1 MGVFTDIVNVIV
13 NVNGEKSG
21 KTLKELKKDSRQLKR
36 ELDNLVPGTEEFI
49 KKMEEL
55 KRVEAQLRRVQ
66 NEIRGVGGAFSK
78 IKDEIRQFGILAM
91 SYMGFE
97 FITDS
102 VKNIISKNAQLSD
115 ELADIQKTT
124 GMSQQEVERL
134 NKHLSKIDTRTATSE
149 LRKIAAVAGQLGI
162 ASADVLAF
170 TKATDKLV
178 VALGDEFA
186 GGAEEVTKNIGALRN
201 IFSDV
206 KSAKIDEDMLK
217 IGNALNE
224 LGASGSATAPV
235 VTDFASRIGG
245 IAIPLG
251 LSSAQV
257 LALSATMQELN
268 ISTEVGG
275 TAVGKILQKMTTN
288 VKDFAEV
295 ANVDVTQFAELVNTD
310 LYGAFLKVAEGAKNS
325 GTSATKLGNMLEGL
339 GLSGAG
345 ASQVFLKLGSNTELL
360 SQKLDISAKSL
371 KSTDSVM
378 GEFNVKNETF
388 AAKIEKI
395 GRKMADAFSNSAV
408 AKGLENTVD
417 WIDKLLEQPLE
428 EKIREEKDEFVKMYA
443 QLLNNN
449 LAHKDRVG
457 LINDLQSTYPQYLK
471 NINAETVGNKE
482 LFKALDKVNNMLVNK
497 LLLVEYEEQLNSEAE
512 KAKDKL
518 ADKVNIETR
527 MLEKSLLIHEKYG
540 YVLKENVTPVE
551 QFTAAQDYLQKY
563 LADQKA
569 RGSWKTHF
577 GWMQQANQLYVDG
590 TRLLPMY
597 ALAVGD
603 NQIAVENLNKALTQF
618 DTKKTLLGL
627 NEVVDELTTGAKTP
641 EERLKEIDT
650 LLSTLDKRY
659 QDQIAL
665 SDNTDASFKKIEQEK
680 AAEKKRLL
688 EEREKVFNEIAK
700 AGADTGVGIVE
711 SGEAKKLERLNQSI
725 ADAAEALRLSQLN
738 ERDRAVEAV
747 NIKYNKLQTEAKGH
761 SEQLK
766 EIEALRNAEI
776 LALNKKFADEDAKI
790 EQDRIRKREEL
801 SEQVYG
807 MLLSDRD
814 RELYEATQRHQL
826 KNEELAAAGLDA
838 SLLYEQ
844 QQAEILA
851 IIQKWNKKEVE
862 ENKKKNADILASD
875 QQALNDK
882 LANIDAQ
889 ASVASSLASAF
900 TSMFDALGN
909 ESADYVRFQKRLAL
923 IQIGVDTAAAIAKL
937 VVMSSSNPANAVTGG
952 LAGIA
957 QYASGFALIMGNI
970 AKARAIWEE
979 SGEVPEYRFGG
990 ILPGPSHEQGGLG
1003 VYNGRRKVA
1012 EIEGYEAMI
1021 PADTTAANPGIIN
1034 ALLSAR
1040 GRSITALTSVP
1051 APVSYS
1057 TAAKAVRFGR
1067 EQSTGTPE
1075 FAQGVS
1081 TSGRSSASGDE
1092 LLKAVTLLNQ
1102 LLGNGIQA
1110 KLVYDSY
1117 SRDLD
1122 SISMAKSSAVIGSRK
1137 G

>member
-102 VKNIISKNAQLSD
+102 VKNIISKNAKLSD
-115 ELADIQKTT
+115 EIADIQKST
-124 GMSQQEVERL
+124 GMSQQEAEKL
-134 NKHLSKIDTRTATSE
+134 NQSLSKIDTRTATSE
-149 LRKIAAVAGQLGI
+149 LRKIAAAGGQIGVAAKDI
-162 ASADVLAF
+162 EKF
-170 TKATDKLV
+170 TGATDKLV
-178 VALGDEFA
+178 VSLGDEFA
-186 GGAEEVTKNIGALRN
+186 GGAEEVTKALGGLRN
-201 IFSDV
+201 VFTDIKSDE
-206 KSAKIDEDMLK
+206 IDKDMLR

-224 LGASGSATAPV
+224 LGAAGFATGPV
-235 VTDFASRIGG
+235 MADMGSRIGG
-245 IAIPLG
+245 VVIPLG
-251 LSSAQV
+251 VATDKV
-257 LALSATMQELN
+257 LGLSATMQELN
-268 ISTEVGG
+268 ISAEVGG
-275 TAVGKILQKMTTN
+275 TAVGKIFQRMTTHTAEFARVAGAVTEN
-288 VKDFAEV
+288 EIKDF
-295 ANVDVTQFAELVNTD
+295 TQLVNTD
-310 LYGAFLKVAEGAKNS
+310 LYGAFVKVITGAKDS
-325 GTSATKLGNMLEGL
+325 GTSATLLGKILEGL
-339 GLSGAG
+339 GLSGSG
-345 ASQVFLKLGSNTELL
+345 ASQVFLKLGNNTQMLEEKVKL
-360 SQKLDISAKSL
+360 SGKALQE
-371 KSTDSVM
+371 TDSIM
-378 GEFNVKNETF
+378 NEFNTKNQTF
-388 AAKIEKI
+388 GAIVDKLGK
-395 GRKMADAFSNSAV
+395 KMNDYFSNSAMADGLKSV
-408 AKGLENTVD
+408 ALWMDEITETPLSEK
-417 WIDKLLEQPLE
+417 LE
-428 EKIREEKDEFVKMYA
+428 EDQLQLGMLQVK
-443 QLLNNN
+443 LNDVNTSSEDRIALIQELQNQYPEYLGN
-449 LAHKDRVG
+449 L
-457 LINDLQSTYPQYLK
+457 
-471 NINAETVGNKE
+471 NAE
-482 LFKALDKVNNMLVNK
+482 KATN
-497 LLLVEYEEQLNSEAE
+497 EQLNHAIELVNNQLINKIILQKKEEEVKAAANDAADIALE
-512 KAKDKL
+512 KIEYERKLTEYITKAK
-518 ADKVNIETR
+518 
-527 MLEKSLLIHEKYG
+527 LEHG
-540 YVLKENVTPVE
+540 YVLKENVSIQE
-551 QFTAAQDYLQKY
+551 QASSAVAFLTEKTKAYNDELSKMRLVTSQNEERHDELSKGLRSMAKLREGLTLNMKNQTWATRDLNTATASYNNI
-563 LADQKA
+563 ADE
-569 RGSWKTHF
+569 T
-577 GWMQQANQLYVDG
+577 N
-590 TRLLPMY
+590 
-597 ALAVGD
+597 ALA
-603 NQIAVENLNKALTQF
+603 IE
-618 DTKKTLLGL
+618 LGL
-627 NEVVDELTTGAKTP
+627 NV
-641 EERLKEIDT
+641 
-650 LLSTLDKRY
+650 
-659 QDQIAL
+659 
-665 SDNTDASFKKIEQEK
+665 KKVS
-680 AAEKKRLL
+680 AA
-688 EEREKVFNEIAK
+688 NE
-700 AGADTGVGIVE
+700 
-711 SGEAKKLERLNQSI
+711 EAKRTS
-725 ADAAEALRLSQLN
+725 AEYKKGNEDSNEELKKQIDLLKNLRAQILSAEEAFRISQLEGKEKDIAEIN
-738 ERDRAVEAV
+738 L
-747 NIKYNKLQTEAKGH
+747 KYDKLAASAKGH
-761 SEQLK
+761 SAELK
-766 EIEALRNAEI
+766 RIEALRVAEI
-776 LALNKKFADEDAKI
+776 LAVNKKYADLDAKN
-790 EQDRIRKREEL
+790 EQERIRKREEL

-838 SLLYEQ
+838 SVLYEQ

-851 IIQKWNKKEVE
+851 IIQKWNKKEVDANE
-862 ENKKKNADILASD
+862 KKNADIRASD

-882 LANIDAQ
+882 LASIDAQ